1 MKRRDFLKLSAGS
14 LFLNAGISSF
24 FSQTAQA
31 ENIQLPT
38 GFPTSIPKILIN
50 VTLDGGPDLRHLMP
64 PKYDSNPNSYG
75 YLYWKYRAN
84 AHAIAQHETAYQAR
98 WENDFLKPS
107 KKLAP
112 AGKEFGIL
120 NNSQW
125 LFDQWES
132 GNLAIINNALGSNS
146 RDHAHSLL
154 VLEQGNRNASPH
166 DLDRAGWGGRLAAAI
181 QSKLQSD
188 QSTIVSR
195 IASLTP
201 EVRRFSYCPHP
212 TDPRK
217 HLNNLVIDCHNLRE
231 MGLYDPAAINANASV
246 TGLSSIMSRSLKA
259 YYAAKRDEI
268 DKNSPYFKFI
278 QHEQDLRNFGELIR
292 ARLIGANPESPLIST
307 PPVLRAL
314 VDEQYAQQNNL
325 PTINSNGFGEQI
337 MNLYDALACQDILNF
352 RVVSMAYR
360 GWDSH
365 KNQKRYIEQRFYDL
379 FGDKGAISTLYSLL
393 PSSITD
399 QFVWVFSGEFGR
411 QLKANGDNGTD
422 HGRGNSVLV
431 VGKAV
436 SGGLYG
442 DLFSQAELDRIETR
456 SPDIIGQTAIERIF
470 ATVCEIIEPNTG
482 NVVFSNVDA
491 MPLET
496 NVAPQLFLA

>member
-1 MKRRDFLKLSAGS
+1 MNRRDFLKLSAGS
-14 LFLNAGISSF
+14 LFLNSCISSIF
-24 FSQTAQA
+24 TQNAQA
-31 ENIQLPT
+31 GNVQLPT
-38 GFPTSIPKILIN
+38 SFPTSIPKILIN
-50 VTLDGGPDLRHLMP
+50 VTLDGGPDFRHLMP
-64 PKYDSNPNSYG
+64 PRYDSNPKSYG
-75 YLYWKYRAN
+75 YLYWKYRSN
-84 AHAIAQHETAYQAR
+84 AHAIAQNETAYQAR

-112 AGKEFGIL
+112 TGKEFGIL
-120 NNSQW
+120 NNAQW
-125 LFDQWES
+125 LFDQWEN

-166 DLDRAGWGGRLAAAI
+166 DLDRPGWGGRLITAI
-181 QSKLQSD
+181 QAKNQ
-188 QSTIVSR
+188 QNTKVR

-201 EVRRFSYCPHP
+201 EIRRFSYCPHP
-212 TDPRK
+212 SDPRK
-217 HLNNLVIDCHNLRE
+217 HLNDLVIDCHNLRQL
-231 MGLYDPAAINANASV
+231 GLYDPTIMGTNYNV

-268 DKNSPYFKFI
+268 DKNSPYYKFI
-278 QHEQDLRNFGELIR
+278 QHEQDLRNFGDLIR
-292 ARLIGANPESPLIST
+292 ARLIGSDPNTPLIST
-307 PPVLRAL
+307 PPILRAL

-325 PTINSNGFGEQI
+325 STINNHGFGEEI

-352 RVVSMAYR
+352 RIVSMAYR

-379 FGDKGAISTLYSLL
+379 FGDKGAIAALYSVL
-393 PSSITD
+393 PTNITD

-422 HGRGNSVLV
+422 HGRGNSILV
-431 VGKAV
+431 IGKSV

-470 ATVCEIIEPNTG
+470 ATVCDIIEPNTG
-482 NVVFSNVDA
+482 NVVFSNIDA

-496 NVAPQLFLA
+496 DVIPKLFAA